1 MFIFDNVSNKQE
13 KNTPKDHACQG
24 ICYTFVEKYNFPKEL
39 YIRVQNKKN
48 GQDRLC
54 LHFLPGTNN
63 APEPFARKRVPGQI
77 AENKYVAN

>member
-39 YIRVQNKKN
+39 YVRCVEQNHKVIFDYLFKSSYM
-48 GQDRLC
+48 
-54 LHFLPGTNN
+54 P
-63 APEPFARKRVPGQI
+63 V
-77 AENKYVAN
+77 